1 MMKLTGA
8 YTALITPMK
17 ENGEV
22 DYEGFRRLINFQL
35 EEGIDGLVPL
45 GTTGETPTLEED
57 EEEKLIKIAVE
68 EVKGRVPVIVG
79 TGSNDT
85 KYMAAYTRRAKNLGA
100 DAALVVT
107 PYNNKPNDSGLLRH
121 FQAAAAGGLPVVVY
135 NIASRTGRNIPTP
148 LMAKIAQI
156 PGIAGVKESS
166 GDLGQMGDVIREIAL
181 PRRQAGNPFAV
192 LSGDDAFTL
201 PLIALGGDGIVSVV
215 SNLVPRRV
223 KALAKACLEGDFEEG
238 RRIHF
243 ELLPLIKAAFVETN
257 PAPIKAAMTWAG
269 LPGGPV
275 RLPLGPLAPASE
287 AVLKAALEG
296 LELKIRSEPSGG
308 AQDFTI

>member
-1 MMKLTGA
+1 MNGLKGA
-8 YTALITPMK
+8 FTALITPMK
-17 ENGEV
+17 DSGGV
-22 DYEGFRRLINFQL
+22 DYDGFRRLIDFQL

-57 EEEKLIKIAVE
+57 EEEKLIQIAVKAA
-68 EVKGRVPVIVG
+68 KGKVPVIIG
-79 TGSNDT
+79 AGSNDT
-85 KYMAAYTRRAKNLGA
+85 RHMVLYTQRAKDLGA

-107 PYNNKPNDSGLLRH
+107 PYYNKPNDSGLLRH
-121 FQAAAAGGLPVVVY
+121 FEAAAAVGLPIVVY
-135 NIASRTGRNIPTP
+135 NIASRTGRNIPVS

-166 GDLGQMGDVIREIAL
+166 GDLGQMGDMIREIAL

-201 PLIALGGDGIVSVV
+201 PLIALGGEGIISVI

-223 KALAKACLEGDFEEG
+223 KALAKACLEGHFEEA

-243 ELLPLIKAAFVETN
+243 ELLPFIKAAFVETN

-269 LPGGPV
+269 LPGGPA

-287 AVLKAALEG
+287 AVLKTALEG
-296 LELKIRSEPSGG
+296 LNLTRK
-308 AQDFTI
+308 